1 MDGPHDLGGRQGFGP
16 VGTDETAEAFHSAWE
31 ARMWGIARSLKQ
43 PPGWT
48 IDWWRHGR
56 ELIDPADYLTRP
68 YYDQW
73 MQTYTALLI
82 DSGVFT
88 VDELVAVDHAV
99 FSPPPTASAS
109 SRVDVTKVTT
119 KRFDRDTDDPPRF
132 TVGDG
137 VRANTMGVRG
147 HTRLPAYVRG
157 RVGIV
162 DRAYGA
168 HILPDANAHG
178 DKRAEPLYSI
188 KFTADTLWPEAAGR
202 RDSVYV
208 DMWECYL
215 EPA

>member
-16 VGTDETAEAFHSAWE
+16 VAAAETAETFHSAWE

-43 PPGWT
+43 PTGWN

-56 ELIDPADYLTRP
+56 ELIDPTDYLTRP

-88 VDELVAVDHAV
+88 VAELVAVDHD
-99 FSPPPTASAS
+99 PPPTTQPT
-109 SRVDVTKVTT
+109 VDVTKVTT
-119 KRFDRDTDDPPRF
+119 HRFDRETDDPPRF

-137 VRANTMGVRG
+137 VRANTMGVPG

-157 RVGIV
+157 RVGVV
-162 DRAYGA
+162 DHAYGA

-178 DKRAEPLYSI
+178 DKRAEPLYSV
-188 KFTADTLWPEAAGR
+188 KFTADTLWPEAAR
-202 RDSVYV
+202 SRDSVYV
-208 DMWECYL
+208 DMWESYL